1 MYSGRKHDEGLSER
15 HHGCLTNDSTGSDMG
30 FEQKPTGAE
39 SMSVARKTL
48 GLGGDRGDCVGI
60 AKTRVAT

>member
-1 MYSGRKHDEGLSER
+1 
-15 HHGCLTNDSTGSDMG
+15 MG
-30 FEQKPTGAE
+30 FEQKATGAE

-48 GLGGDRGDCVGI
+48 GREVIEGDCVGI